1 MKKIHV
7 AILLFFIGL
16 FTFSHSKSNKNS
28 YDGLTRIIADT
39 QGLEKISEFTTKF
52 DTKSFGRAENI
63 KLSSQAIN
71 EKEIKPGETFSFN
84 NTVGA
89 TNKQNGY
96 KKAKIFVKGK
106 KQTGY
111 GGGVCQVSSTL
122 YNAVLSANLEVI
134 ERHSHSKKVYY
145 VAEDKDAATSYG
157 GIDFKFVNNKDYTI
171 KIISY
176 IYNDTVTVA
185 LYKIWFL
192 LIIFNNFLH
201 QEWSAGHS
209 I

>member
-1 MKKIHV
+1 MKKIFV
-7 AILLFFIGL
+7 AMIIFFIGL
-16 FTFSHSKSNKNS
+16 FAFSYNKSDKNP
-28 YDGLTRIIADT
+28 DDNLTDIVADT
-39 QGLEKISEFTTKF
+39 QDGEKISEFTTKF
-52 DTKSFGRAENI
+52 DKKSFGRAENI
-63 KLSSQAIN
+63 RLSANAIN
-71 EKEIKPGETFSFN
+71 QKEIKPGETFSFN
-84 NTVGA
+84 NTVGP

-122 YNAVLSANLEVI
+122 YNAVLAANLEVI

-145 VAEDKDAATSYG
+145 VDQDKDAATSYG
-157 GIDFKFVNNKDYTI
+157 GIDFKFNNNKDYTI

-185 LYKIWFL
+185 LYKI
-192 LIIFNNFLH
+192 
-201 QEWSAGHS
+201 
-209 I
+209 